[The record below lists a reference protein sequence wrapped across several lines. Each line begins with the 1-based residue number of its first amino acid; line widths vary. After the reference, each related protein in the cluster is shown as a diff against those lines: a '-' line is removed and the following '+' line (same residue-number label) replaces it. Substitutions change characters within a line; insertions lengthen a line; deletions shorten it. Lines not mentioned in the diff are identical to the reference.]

1 MTVDSAHASLMTR
14 ASLGLPTPYVAPKG
28 ELETTIAKIFD
39 RVFGIDRVGAEDDFF
54 DIGGDS
60 LVAETISMEILQQT
74 GHEFPMSWLLEHGS
88 PRKIAAVLGKKAE
101 SNKQT
106 TASEAP
112 LAAKDKVRPPIFVVH
127 GRRGYTMPA
136 PQFLQAL
143 AKGQKLRMFE
153 LPGIRGGHYYER
165 VEDIAATYIDQ
176 LNHEYPEGPV
186 LLASFCAGGLIALE
200 MAAQLA
206 AKGRPVKHLVLID
219 PPIRK
224 NGTLGFGASPLHLDL
239 LHRAK
244 RLPLR
249 LLPRSLRLRYHDRKW
264 NRGVHRQKN
273 SALGLSTTA
282 QAKLYAAL
290 NDFYPPRHG
299 GSVTIL
305 ASSRRAP
312 RLQDGSHAAQTL
324 PNRTLHLVFEQH
336 KDVTSD
342 PRAAEMLQA
351 ACDAALAEG

>member
-1 MTVDSAHASLMTR
+1 MTVEGTTHSRVSLE
-14 ASLGLPTPYVAPKG
+14 LPTSYVVPEG
-28 ELETTIAKIFD
+28 ELETTVAKIFG
-39 RVFGIDRVGAEDDFF
+39 RVFGIDRVGADDDFF
-54 DIGGDS
+54 DLGGDS
-60 LVAETISMEILQQT
+60 LVAETIAMEILQQT
-74 GHEFPMSWLLEHGS
+74 RHEFPMSWLLDYAS
-88 PRKIAAVLGKKAE
+88 PRQIAAVLGKKAE
-101 SNKQT
+101 PVKQKP
-106 TASEAP
+106 AAEAP
-112 LAAKDKVRPPIFVVH
+112 TAEDRARPPIFVVH

-136 PQFLQAL
+136 PQFIQAL

-249 LLPRSLRLRYHDRKW
+249 LLPRPLRLRYYDLKW
-264 NRGVHRQKN
+264 NKSGRSKN

-290 NDFYPPRHG
+290 SEFYPPRYSG
-299 GSVTIL
+299 PVTIL

-312 RLQDGSHAAQTL
+312 RMQTRSHAAQVL

-336 KDVTSD
+336 RDVTSD

-351 ACDAALAEG
+351 TFDAALAED